1 MEGFSEAESPPTN
14 QIKANMNTEFN
25 GYCNYETEYIA
36 DNVFS
41 MHTPDMYSNFAG
53 TVESLADE
61 LQSYIVT
68 QIESSSFGEGTA
80 REVAYRFIEEVD
92 FTEIAD
98 RMIEDN
104 S

>member
-1 MEGFSEAESPPTN
+1 
-14 QIKANMNTEFN
+14 MNTEFN

-36 DNVFS
+36 DNVFA
-41 MHTPDMYSNFAG
+41 MHTPDMYPSADR
-53 TVESLADE
+53 TVKSLADE
-61 LQSYIVT
+61 LQNYMIT

-92 FTEIAD
+92 FEEIAD

>member
-1 MEGFSEAESPPTN
+1 
-14 QIKANMNTEFN
+14 MNTEFN

-36 DNVFS
+36 DNVFA
-41 MHTPDMYSNFAG
+41 MHTPDMYSITNG
-53 TVESLADE
+53 NVESLADALE
-61 LQSYIVT
+61 NYMIT

-104 S
+104 T